1 MRRLLVL
8 LLLCGL
14 LLRVSGLR
22 CWECRSRGEHTRC
35 EYQPGLVARTTQ
47 CTDREKRCLTSK
59 AKSNGHVTVVRGCAT
74 PARCI
79 LSDCDGV
86 TGNCSNQQYCCAYD
100 MCNDEFSA
108 TVTMETTTVTT
119 LEDRVDQSDAATSD
133 PAAGQTA
140 PKISDFTRSAGQRV
154 IPEFGL
160 IVVACCCILLMTSW

>member
-1 MRRLLVL
+1 MRRILVL
-8 LLLCGL
+8 ALLCGL

-86 TGNCSNQQYCCAYD
+86 TGNCSNQQYCCAFD

-119 LEDRVDQSDAATSD
+119 LQENDQTIADVTSD
-133 PAAGQTA
+133 PGPEKA
-140 PKISDFTRSAGQRV
+140 PVKIGVVRSAGQRV
-154 IPEFGL
+154 LREVGL
-160 IVVACCCILLMTSW
+160 IVACCCILLMTPW